1 MPFSSDLLFRS
12 SRQHQDTMDS
22 LSGPISHF
30 TVDLYQQ
37 IRQTSTGKNIF
48 YSPLSIMSAFGMLY
62 LGSRGNT
69 AAQLQKA
76 LHFKEVAENPTA
88 GATADPA
95 ENPENHHFQKLLTE
109 LNKPT
114 DAYELSVANRL
125 YGRKEFPFLQVSF
138 PGLPTPFIRILV
150 LGPPVSKWGR
160 RGRGAWLTPTESIY
174 PGDIGLPHHNPPSG
188 CPRYGDLCECLMIS
202 CNFQSIFEK
211 NHLCIQEDLPFSFFA
226 GKIKDLFP
234 NDAIDSSTILVLV
247 NAIYFKGQ
255 WHQKFKE
262 ENTVEEKFWLSKDR
276 SKSVQMMKETNDF
289 NFASLEDMQVK
300 ILEIPYKG
308 GELSMMLLLPN
319 AVDGLQKLED
329 KLTAEK
335 LLEWT
340 SSQNMRKSQVDLHL
354 PRFKVEESYDLKGI
368 LEALGVVDAFSSQ
381 DADLSGMTKKHR
393 LVVSKAVHK
402 SFVEVNEEGTEASAA
417 TAIVIRETAALRYE
431 HFHCDHP
438 FLFFIRHNKTN
449 SILFLGRLT
458 SP

>member
-1 MPFSSDLLFRS
+1 
-12 SRQHQDTMDS
+12 MDS

-30 TVDLYQQ
+30 AVDLYQQ
-37 IRQTSTGKNIF
+37 IRQRSRRDNIF

-114 DAYELSVANRL
+114 DAYELNVANRL
-125 YGRKEFPFLQVSF
+125 YGRKEFPFLQEYMDNVKKLYLAS
-138 PGLPTPFIRILV
+138 V
-150 LGPPVSKWGR
+150 
-160 RGRGAWLTPTESIY
+160 ESADFANA
-174 PGDIGLPHHNPPSG
+174 PEES
-188 CPRYGDLCECLMIS
+188 RKMINS
-202 CNFQSIFEK
+202 WVERQTN
-211 NHLCIQEDLPFSFFA
+211 
-226 GKIKDLFP
+226 GKIKDLFL
-234 NDAIDSSTILVLV
+234 NDSIDSSTILVLV

-255 WHQKFKE
+255 WHRKFKE

-289 NFASLEDMQVK
+289 NFTSLEDMQVK

-308 GELSMMLLLPN
+308 EELSMMLLLPN
-319 AVDGLQKLED
+319 EVDGLQKLED

-340 SSQNMRKSQVDLHL
+340 SSQNMWKSQVDLHL
-354 PRFKVEESYDLKGI
+354 PRFKVEETYDLKDM
-368 LEALGVVDAFSSQ
+368 LVALGVVDAFSSQ
-381 DADLSGMTKKHR
+381 DADLSGMTRKHR
-393 LVVSKAVHK
+393 LAVSKALHK
-402 SFVEVNEEGTEASAA
+402 SFVEVNEEGTEAAAA
-417 TAIVIRETAALRYE
+417 TGIVIRETAALHYE
-431 HFHCDHP
+431 RFHCDHA

-449 SILFLGRLT
+449 SILFLGRVS

>member
-1 MPFSSDLLFRS
+1 
-12 SRQHQDTMDS
+12 MDS
-22 LSGPISHF
+22 LSGPITHF

-37 IRQTSTGKNIF
+37 IRQGSTGKNIF

-95 ENPENHHFQKLLTE
+95 KNPENHHFQKLLTE

-114 DAYELSVANRL
+114 NAYELKVANRL
-125 YGRKEFPFLQVSF
+125 YGRKEFPFLQEYMDNVKKLYLAS
-138 PGLPTPFIRILV
+138 V
-150 LGPPVSKWGR
+150 
-160 RGRGAWLTPTESIY
+160 ESA
-174 PGDIGLPHHNPPSG
+174 DFANASEES
-188 CPRYGDLCECLMIS
+188 RQMINS
-202 CNFQSIFEK
+202 WVERQTNE
-211 NHLCIQEDLPFSFFA
+211 
-226 GKIKDLFP
+226 KIKDLFP
-234 NDAIDSSTILVLV
+234 NGSIDSCTILVLV

-255 WHQKFKE
+255 WQQKFKE

-276 SKSVQMMKETNDF
+276 SKSVQMMKETKDF
-289 NFASLEDMQVK
+289 NFASLKDMQVK

-340 SSQNMRKSQVDLHL
+340 SSQNMWKSQVDLHL
-354 PRFKVEESYDLKGI
+354 PRFKVEETYDLKGI
-368 LEALGVVDAFSSQ
+368 LEALGVVDVFSSR
-381 DADLSGMTKKHR
+381 DADLSGMTREHS

-402 SFVEVNEEGTEASAA
+402 SFVEVNEEGTEAAAA
-417 TAIVIRETAALRYE
+417 TGISIVLTSASIPHFER
-431 HFHCDHP
+431 FHCDHP

>member
-1 MPFSSDLLFRS
+1 
-12 SRQHQDTMDS
+12 MDS

-30 TVDLYQQ
+30 AVDLYQQ
-37 IRQTSTGKNIF
+37 IRQRSRGDNIF
-48 YSPLSIMSAFGMLY
+48 YSPLSIMSALGMLY

-125 YGRKEFPFLQVSF
+125 YGRKEFPFLQEYMDNVKKLYLAS
-138 PGLPTPFIRILV
+138 V
-150 LGPPVSKWGR
+150 
-160 RGRGAWLTPTESIY
+160 ESADFANA
-174 PGDIGLPHHNPPSG
+174 PEES
-188 CPRYGDLCECLMIS
+188 RQMINS
-202 CNFQSIFEK
+202 WVEK
-211 NHLCIQEDLPFSFFA
+211 QTN

-234 NDAIDSSTILVLV
+234 NDSIDNTAVLVLV

-276 SKSVQMMKETNDF
+276 SKSVQMMKETKDF
-289 NFASLEDMQVK
+289 NFTSLEDMQVK

-308 GELSMMLLLPN
+308 EELSMMLLLPN
-319 AVDGLQKLED
+319 EVDGLQKLED

-340 SSQNMRKSQVDLHL
+340 SSQNMWKRHVDLHL
-354 PRFKVEESYDLKGI
+354 PRFKVEESYDLKGM
-368 LEALGVVDAFSSQ
+368 LVALGVVDAFNCRK
-381 DADLSGMTKKHR
+381 ADFSGMTR
-393 LVVSKAVHK
+393 RNNLVVSKAFHK
-402 SFVEVNEEGTEASAA
+402 SFVEVNEEGTEAAAA
-417 TAIVIRETAALRYE
+417 TGIIVIRKSLSVPHYE
-431 HFHCDHP
+431 YFHCDHP

-449 SILFLGRLT
+449 SILFLGRVS

>member
-1 MPFSSDLLFRS
+1 
-12 SRQHQDTMDS
+12 MDS

-30 TVDLYQQ
+30 AVDLYEQ
-37 IRQTSTGKNIF
+37 IRQRSRGKNIF

-76 LHFKEVAENPTA
+76 LHFKEVTENPTA

-114 DAYELSVANRL
+114 DAYELNVANRL
-125 YGRKEFPFLQVSF
+125 YGRKEFPFLQEYMDNVKKLYLAS
-138 PGLPTPFIRILV
+138 V
-150 LGPPVSKWGR
+150 
-160 RGRGAWLTPTESIY
+160 ESADFANA
-174 PGDIGLPHHNPPSG
+174 PEES
-188 CPRYGDLCECLMIS
+188 RKMINS
-202 CNFQSIFEK
+202 WVERQTN
-211 NHLCIQEDLPFSFFA
+211 
-226 GKIKDLFP
+226 GKIKDLFL
-234 NDAIDSSTILVLV
+234 NDSIDSSTILVLV

-255 WHQKFKE
+255 WHRKFKE

-289 NFASLEDMQVK
+289 NFTSLEDMQVK

-308 GELSMMLLLPN
+308 EELSMMLLLPN
-319 AVDGLQKLED
+319 EVDGLQKLED

-340 SSQNMRKSQVDLHL
+340 SSQNMWKSQVDLHL
-354 PRFKVEESYDLKGI
+354 PRFKVEETYDLKDM
-368 LEALGVVDAFSSQ
+368 LVALGVVDAFSSQ
-381 DADLSGMTKKHR
+381 DADLSGMTRKHR
-393 LVVSKAVHK
+393 LAVSKALHK
-402 SFVEVNEEGTEASAA
+402 SFVEVNEEGTEAAAA
-417 TAIVIRETAALRYE
+417 TGIVIRETAALHYE
-431 HFHCDHP
+431 RFHCDHA

-449 SILFLGRLT
+449 SILFLGRVS